1 MKALSFDP
9 ITRRFL
15 ASRKPTIF
23 LSAILCCAPLMTQA
37 QMVDFEG
44 KNITKV
50 EIKYRGTKTVD
61 EAAIRNFLSTRAGQA
76 YSTEKLDADI
86 KKLYE
91 SGKVDDVRWL
101 AEPEGDGVKL
111 IAEVA
116 TRPAMT
122 GVGFVGPAACQAPH
136 R

>member
-1 MKALSFDP
+1 
-9 ITRRFL
+9 
-15 ASRKPTIF
+15 
-23 LSAILCCAPLMTQA
+23 MTQA

-122 GVGFVGPAACQAPH
+122 GVGFDGNSIFSDKKLA
-136 R
+136 